1 MWYLSSYNGWLTN
14 SARTLRQIRKTIQ
27 TNQSQI
33 RTNKQTNIPFSCTP
47 PATRAKWCGSG
58 FSDMDTCYVHVFIE
72 RISCSVQVYVNYN
85 SSTRNFLSNNY
96 ENRLLLID
104 RARLNYIYYKHDIMY
119 TQLSF
124 NDKYTEN
131 L

>member
-1 MWYLSSYNGWLTN
+1 
-14 SARTLRQIRKTIQ
+14 
-27 TNQSQI
+27 
-33 RTNKQTNIPFSCTP
+33 
-47 PATRAKWCGSG
+47 
-58 FSDMDTCYVHVFIE
+58 MDTCYVHVFIE